1 MKQEKFAPFDAA
13 DYLDDDG
20 SIAAYLA
27 AAAEGGDDAHFARAL
42 GTVARARNMS
52 ALARETGLSR
62 QGLHKA
68 LSAGGSPSLATTMRV
83 LSALGMQF
91 HVRPKKAGARKQ
103 PAAKAAV
110 RGKR

>member
-1 MKQEKFAPFDAA
+1 MTKELFSRFDAA
-13 DYLDDDG
+13 DYLITEAD
-20 SIAAYLA
+20 IAAYLDA
-27 AAAEGGDDAHFARAL
+27 AAAENDAAMMTRAL

-52 ALARETGLSR
+52 ALARETGLTR

-68 LSAGGSPSLATTMRV
+68 LSAGGSPSLATAMRV

-91 HVRPKKAGARKQ
+91 HVRPKTAPTRKA